1 MSRIPAMIVLLLCV
15 YDPAYAAW
23 VPVDC
28 KDRIEEV
35 RQLHRGQGT
44 ADIEAAWR
52 DHAVAVR
59 KSPSGSPLYT
69 PHPFPTT
76 NAQIVANFKHVYFE
90 RLYAGIPWD
99 KLPAKEQPVYK
110 ALKEGR
116 LRFDV
121 VRVENWTLYRCTSKQ
136 PDQFYNLLRL
146 FDQTGREVARSVQSS
161 TGLMVLYRNLPQSQ
175 SFLPPLDQVSTFL
188 RARFGRAEQ
197 VEQAQYVSLDGLP
210 YCRGHRPDA
219 PCVAFKAAGKL
230 YLIDGG
236 RLLYEIVPTA
246 PRQSVTAFRAAQRAA
261 GPPPLGFTEFDAP
274 MVTLGF
280 EWAKARL
287 VGGQKP
293 K

>member
-1 MSRIPAMIVLLLCV
+1 MSRIPAMFVLLLCA
-15 YDPAYAAW
+15 YDPAHAAW

-35 RQLHRGQGT
+35 RQLHSGQGT

-52 DHAVAVR
+52 DYAAAVKR
-59 KSPSGSPLYT
+59 SRPDSPFYT

-76 NAQIVANFKHVYFE
+76 DAEIIANFKYVYFE
-90 RLYAGIPWD
+90 KLYEPRD
-99 KLPAKEQPVYK
+99 KLPAGEQNVYK

-116 LRFDV
+116 LRFEV

-136 PDQFYNLLRL
+136 PSPFYSLLRL
-146 FDQTGREVARSVQSS
+146 LDQTGREVARSVQTS
-161 TGLMVLYRNLPQSQ
+161 TGHFVVHNNLSQ
-175 SFLPPLDQVSTFL
+175 PLPSLPPLDQVSSFL
-188 RARFGRAEQ
+188 RARFGRTEQ
-197 VEQAQYVSLDGLP
+197 IDQAQYVSLDGLP

-236 RLLYEIVPTA
+236 RLLYEIGPTA

-261 GPPPLGFTEFDAP
+261 GRPPLGFAEFDAP

-293 K
+293 Q